1 MGADAGA
8 SPQRFEEQAM
18 LSAQHL
24 VKSFAGRRVIE
35 NVTLKLNRGEV
46 VGLLGPNGAGKTT
59 TFQMLTGMLVPD
71 AGQITLDGHDITT
84 MPFYDRARF
93 GIAYLPQ
100 APFVPRGLSVEQN
113 IMLVLEARLAHAS
126 LRKARM
132 EELIEEF
139 RLGEVRKARV
149 GNLSGGQR
157 RRCEIAI
164 TLACEPSFA
173 MLDEPFAGVDP
184 HATDEI
190 GKMIDHLADRDI
202 GVLITDHK
210 ARELLGIV
218 DRAYVI
224 DSGRVLAEG
233 DVEEIVSHQDV
244 RRVYLGEEFR
254 L

>member
-1 MGADAGA
+1 
-8 SPQRFEEQAM
+8 M

-35 NVTLKLNRGEV
+35 DVTLSLERGEI

-59 TFQMLTGMLVPD
+59 TFQMLTGMLTPD
-71 AGQITLDGHDITT
+71 AGAITLDGQPITG

-100 APFVPRGLSVEQN
+100 APFVPRGLTVEQN
-113 IMLVLEARLAHAS
+113 ILMVLEARMATGRA
-126 LRKARM
+126 ARLN
-132 EELIEEF
+132 ELVAEF
-139 RLGEVRKARV
+139 RLEDVLRKRV
-149 GNLSGGQR
+149 GDLSGGQR

-164 TLACEPSFA
+164 TVACEPSFA

-184 HATDEI
+184 NNTDEI
-190 GKMIDHLADRDI
+190 IGLIRHLADHDI

-210 ARELLGIV
+210 ARELLGMV

-224 DSGRVLAEG
+224 ESGRVLAEG
-233 DVEEIVSHQDV
+233 EAASIVNNEAV
-244 RRVYLGEEFR
+244 RRVYLGEAFR

>member
-1 MGADAGA
+1 
-8 SPQRFEEQAM
+8 M

-35 NVTLKLNRGEV
+35 DVTLSLERGEV

-59 TFQMLTGMLVPD
+59 TFTMLTGMLAPD
-71 AGQITLDGHDITT
+71 AGAITLDGHVITT

-100 APFVPRGLSVEQN
+100 APFVPRGLTVEEN
-113 IMLVLEARLAHAS
+113 ILLVLEARMAGGHRQRLA
-126 LRKARM
+126 
-132 EELIEEF
+132 ELVAEY
-139 RLGEVRKARV
+139 RLEGVCKKRV
-149 GNLSGGQR
+149 GQLSGGQR

-173 MLDEPFAGVDP
+173 LMDEPFAGVDP

-190 GKMIDHLADRDI
+190 TQMIRHMAARDI

-210 ARELLGIV
+210 ARELLSIV

-224 DSGRVLAEG
+224 ESGRVLAEG
-233 DVEEIVSHQDV
+233 ETASIVSNEAV
-244 RRVYLGEEFR
+244 RRVYLGEAFR

>member
-1 MGADAGA
+1 
-8 SPQRFEEQAM
+8 M

-24 VKSFAGRRVIE
+24 VKAFAGRRVIE
-35 NVTLKLNRGEV
+35 EVTLQLQRGEV

-59 TFQMLTGMLVPD
+59 TFQMLTGMIRPD
-71 AGQITLDGHDITT
+71 AGAIMLDGHNVTA

-100 APFVPRGLSVEQN
+100 APFVPRGLTVEQN
-113 IMLVLEARLAHAS
+113 IRLVLEARLADQVA
-126 LRKARM
+126 RKGKMDDLLA
-132 EELIEEF
+132 EF
-139 RLGEVRKARV
+139 RLGDLRGKKV
-149 GNLSGGQR
+149 GDLSGGQR

-184 HATDEI
+184 HATEEI
-190 GKMIDHLADRDI
+190 GQMIHHLAERDI

-218 DRAYVI
+218 NRAYVI
-224 DSGRVLAEG
+224 ESGRVLAEG
-233 DVEEIVSHQDV
+233 DVAEIIADQDV

>member
-1 MGADAGA
+1 
-8 SPQRFEEQAM
+8 M

-35 NVTLKLNRGEV
+35 NVTLRLERGEV

-59 TFQMLTGMLVPD
+59 TFQMLTGMLTPD
-71 AGQITLDGHDITT
+71 AGHITLDGHTVT
-84 MPFYDRARF
+84 SMPFYDRARF

-113 IMLVLEARLAHAS
+113 ITLVLEARLNAPA
-126 LRKARM
+126 RKARM
-132 EELIEEF
+132 EELVEEF
-139 RLGEVRKARV
+139 RLGEVRKSRV

-190 GKMIDHLADRDI
+190 GKMIHYLADRDI

-224 DSGRVLAEG
+224 ESGRVLAEG
-233 DVEEIVSHQDV
+233 GVEEIVGHEDV

>member
-1 MGADAGA
+1 
-8 SPQRFEEQAM
+8 M

-35 NVTLKLNRGEV
+35 DVTLSLERGEV

-59 TFQMLTGMLVPD
+59 TFQMLTGMLTPD
-71 AGQITLDGHDITT
+71 AGAILLDDHDITT

-100 APFVPRGLSVEQN
+100 APFVPRGLTVEQN
-113 IMLVLEARLAHAS
+113 IMLVLETRLPDVAS
-126 LRKARM
+126 RKARLV
-132 EELIEEF
+132 ELVEEF
-139 RLGEVRKARV
+139 RLEDVRGKRV
-149 GNLSGGQR
+149 GELSGGQR

-184 HATDEI
+184 HATEEI
-190 GKMIDHLADRDI
+190 TTMIRHLADRDI
-202 GVLITDHK
+202 GILITDHK
-210 ARELLGIV
+210 ARELLSIV

-224 DSGRVLAEG
+224 ESGRVLAEG
-233 DVEEIVSHQDV
+233 ETASIVANEAV
-244 RRVYLGEEFR
+244 RRVYLGETFR

>member
-1 MGADAGA
+1 
-8 SPQRFEEQAM
+8 M

-35 NVTLKLNRGEV
+35 DVTLSLERGEV

-59 TFQMLTGMLVPD
+59 TFQMLTGMLTPD
-71 AGQITLDGHDITT
+71 AGAILLDDHNITT

-100 APFVPRGLSVEQN
+100 APFVPRGLTVEQN
-113 IMLVLEARLAHAS
+113 IMLVLETRLPDAVSRKARLA
-126 LRKARM
+126 
-132 EELIEEF
+132 ELVEEF
-139 RLGEVRKARV
+139 RLDEVLRKRV
-149 GNLSGGQR
+149 GELSGGQR

-184 HATDEI
+184 HATEEI
-190 GKMIDHLADRDI
+190 TTMIRHLADRDI
-202 GVLITDHK
+202 GILITDHK
-210 ARELLGIV
+210 ARELLSIV

-224 DSGRVLAEG
+224 ESGCVLAEG
-233 DVEEIVSHQDV
+233 ETASIVANEAV
-244 RRVYLGEEFR
+244 RRVYLGESFR

>member
-1 MGADAGA
+1 
-8 SPQRFEEQAM
+8 M
-18 LSAQHL
+18 LCAQHL

-35 NVTLKLNRGEV
+35 NVTLQLQRGEV

-59 TFQMLTGMLVPD
+59 TFQMLTGMIMPD
-71 AGQITLDGHDITT
+71 AGAITLDDHNVTT

-100 APFVPRGLSVEQN
+100 APFVPRGLTVEQN
-113 IMLVLEARLAHAS
+113 LTLVLETRFTDAS
-126 LRKARM
+126 ARKAKM
-132 EELIEEF
+132 AELIEEF
-139 RLGEVRKARV
+139 RLQELRRKRV
-149 GNLSGGQR
+149 GSLSGGQR

-190 GKMIDHLADRDI
+190 GQMIHHLADRDI

-224 DSGRVLAEG
+224 ESGRVLAEG
-233 DVEEIVSHQDV
+233 DVEEIVADEDV

>member
-1 MGADAGA
+1 
-8 SPQRFEEQAM
+8 M

-35 NVTLKLNRGEV
+35 DVTLSLERGEV

-59 TFQMLTGMLVPD
+59 TFQMLTGMLTPD
-71 AGQITLDGHDITT
+71 AGAILLDEHNITT

-100 APFVPRGLSVEQN
+100 APFVPRGLTVEQN
-113 IMLVLEARLAHAS
+113 IMLVLETRLPNAVS
-126 LRKARM
+126 RKVRLG
-132 EELIEEF
+132 ELVEEF
-139 RLGEVRKARV
+139 RLEDVRKKRV
-149 GNLSGGQR
+149 GELSGGQR

-184 HATDEI
+184 HATEEI
-190 GKMIDHLADRDI
+190 TAMIRHLAARDI
-202 GVLITDHK
+202 GILITDHK
-210 ARELLGIV
+210 ARELLSIV

-224 DSGRVLAEG
+224 ESGCVLAEG
-233 DVEEIVSHQDV
+233 ETASIVANEAV
-244 RRVYLGEEFR
+244 RRVYLGESFR

>member
-1 MGADAGA
+1 
-8 SPQRFEEQAM
+8 M

-35 NVTLKLNRGEV
+35 DVTLAFDRGEV
-46 VGLLGPNGAGKTT
+46 VGLLGPNGAGKST
-59 TFQMLTGMLVPD
+59 TFQMLTGMLHPD
-71 AGQITLDGHDITT
+71 AGAVVLDGHDVTG

-100 APFVPRGLSVEQN
+100 APFVPRGLTVVQN
-113 IMLVLEARLAHAS
+113 IQLVLEARLADAGA
-126 LRKARM
+126 RKRRM
-132 EELIEEF
+132 EELVEEF
-139 RLGEVRKARV
+139 RLQEVRRKRV
-149 GNLSGGQR
+149 GDLSGGQR

-190 GKMIDHLADRDI
+190 GQMIDHLADRGI

-210 ARELLGIV
+210 ARELLAIV

-224 DSGRVLAEG
+224 ESGRVLAQG
-233 DVEEIVSHQDV
+233 NVEQIVADQEV

>member
-1 MGADAGA
+1 
-8 SPQRFEEQAM
+8 M

-35 NVTLKLNRGEV
+35 DVTLGFARGEV

-59 TFQMLTGMLVPD
+59 TFQMLTGMIVPD
-71 AGQITLDGHDITT
+71 AGAITLDGHAVTN

-100 APFVPRGLSVEQN
+100 APFVPRSLTVEQN
-113 IMLVLEARLAHAS
+113 ITLVLEARLAAAS
-126 LRKARM
+126 ARKEKMA
-132 EELIEEF
+132 ELIEEF
-139 RLGEVRKARV
+139 RLQEVRKKAV
-149 GNLSGGQR
+149 GTLSGGQR

-184 HATDEI
+184 HATEEI
-190 GKMIDHLADRDI
+190 GQMIHHMAQRDI
-202 GVLITDHK
+202 GILITDHK

-224 DSGRVLAEG
+224 ESGRVLAQG
-233 DVEEIVSHQDV
+233 DVAEIVADQDV

>member
-1 MGADAGA
+1 
-8 SPQRFEEQAM
+8 M

-24 VKSFAGRRVIE
+24 VKAFAGRRVIE
-35 NVTLKLNRGEV
+35 DVTLQLERGEV

-59 TFQMLTGMLVPD
+59 TFNMLTGMVTPD
-71 AGQITLDGHDITT
+71 AGTIRLDDHDITA

-100 APFVPRGLSVEQN
+100 APFVPRGLTVEQN
-113 IMLVLEARLAHAS
+113 ILLVLEARLPDAAS
-126 LRKARM
+126 RTARLD
-132 EELIEEF
+132 ELIGEF
-139 RLGEVRKARV
+139 RLEEQRRKRV
-149 GNLSGGQR
+149 GELSGGQR

-164 TLACEPSFA
+164 TLAFA
-173 MLDEPFAGVDP
+173 LMDEPFAGVDP

-190 GKMIDHLADRDI
+190 TQLIRHLASRDI

-210 ARELLGIV
+210 ARELLSIV

-233 DVEEIVSHQDV
+233 ETASIVSNDAV
-244 RRVYLGEEFR
+244 RRVYLGEAFR

>member
-1 MGADAGA
+1 
-8 SPQRFEEQAM
+8 M

-35 NVTLKLNRGEV
+35 DVTLQVHRGEV

-59 TFQMLTGMLVPD
+59 TFQMLTGMITPD
-71 AGQITLDGHDITT
+71 AGAITLDGHTVT
-84 MPFYDRARF
+84 AMPFYDRARF

-100 APFVPRGLSVEQN
+100 APFVPRSLTVEQN
-113 IMLVLEARLAHAS
+113 ITLVLEARLQGAAP
-126 LRKARM
+126 RKIKMA
-132 EELIEEF
+132 ELIEEF
-139 RLGEVRKARV
+139 RLQEVRRKPV
-149 GNLSGGQR
+149 GTLSGGQR

-184 HATDEI
+184 HATEEI
-190 GKMIDHLADRDI
+190 GQMIHQMAKRDI
-202 GVLITDHK
+202 GILITDHK

-224 DSGRVLAEG
+224 ESGRVLAEG
-233 DVEEIVSHQDV
+233 DVAEIVADQDV

>member
-1 MGADAGA
+1 
-8 SPQRFEEQAM
+8 M

-24 VKSFAGRRVIE
+24 VKAFAGRRVIE
-35 NVTLKLNRGEV
+35 EVTLQLERGEV

-59 TFQMLTGMLVPD
+59 TFQMLTGMIRPD
-71 AGQITLDGHDITT
+71 AGAIILDGHDVTV

-100 APFVPRGLSVEQN
+100 APFVPRGLTVEQN
-113 IMLVLEARLAHAS
+113 IRLVLEARLADQAAQKIKMDD
-126 LRKARM
+126 LLA
-132 EELIEEF
+132 EF
-139 RLGEVRKARV
+139 RLGDLRAKKV
-149 GNLSGGQR
+149 GDLSGGQR

-184 HATDEI
+184 HATEEI
-190 GKMIDHLADRDI
+190 GRMIHHLAERDI

-218 DRAYVI
+218 HRAYVI
-224 DSGRVLAEG
+224 ESGRVLAEG
-233 DVEEIVSHQDV
+233 DVAEIIADQDV

>member
-1 MGADAGA
+1 
-8 SPQRFEEQAM
+8 M

-35 NVTLKLNRGEV
+35 DVTLSLERGEV

-59 TFQMLTGMLVPD
+59 TFQMLTGMLTPD
-71 AGQITLDGHDITT
+71 AGAILLDDHNITT

-100 APFVPRGLSVEQN
+100 APFVPRGLTVEQN
-113 IMLVLEARLAHAS
+113 IMLVLETRLPDAVSRKARLA
-126 LRKARM
+126 
-132 EELIEEF
+132 ELVEEF
-139 RLGEVRKARV
+139 RLEEVRGKRV
-149 GNLSGGQR
+149 GELSGGQR

-164 TLACEPSFA
+164 TLACEPGFA

-190 GKMIDHLADRDI
+190 TTMIRHLADRDI
-202 GVLITDHK
+202 GILITDHK
-210 ARELLGIV
+210 ARELLSIV

-224 DSGRVLAEG
+224 ESGRVLAEG
-233 DVEEIVSHQDV
+233 ETASIVANEAV
-244 RRVYLGEEFR
+244 RRVYLGESFR

>member
-1 MGADAGA
+1 
-8 SPQRFEEQAM
+8 M
-18 LSAQHL
+18 LCAQHL

-35 NVTLKLNRGEV
+35 DVTLQLRRGEV

-59 TFQMLTGMLVPD
+59 TFQMLTGMIVPD
-71 AGQITLDGHDITT
+71 AGAITLDDHTVTT

-100 APFVPRGLSVEQN
+100 APFVPRGLTVEQN
-113 IMLVLEARLAHAS
+113 ITLVLEARLADAS
-126 LRKARM
+126 ARQAQM
-132 EELIEEF
+132 TALVEEF
-139 RLGEVRKARV
+139 RLEEVRDKRV

-190 GKMIDHLADRDI
+190 GQMIHHLADRDI

-224 DSGRVLAEG
+224 ESGRVLAEG
-233 DVEEIVSHQDV
+233 SVEEIVADQDV

>member
-1 MGADAGA
+1 
-8 SPQRFEEQAM
+8 M

-24 VKSFAGRRVIE
+24 VKAFAGRRVIE
-35 NVTLKLNRGEV
+35 DVTLQLERGEV

-59 TFQMLTGMLVPD
+59 TFQMLTGMIRPD
-71 AGQITLDGHDITT
+71 AGAILLDGHNVTA

-100 APFVPRGLSVEQN
+100 APFVPRSLTVEQN
-113 IMLVLEARLAHAS
+113 IWLVLEARTNNQEA
-126 LRKARM
+126 RKRAM
-132 EELIEEF
+132 AELLDEF
-139 RLGEVRKARV
+139 RLGDLRRKKV
-149 GNLSGGQR
+149 GELSGGQR

-164 TLACEPSFA
+164 TLACAPSFA

-184 HATDEI
+184 HATEEI
-190 GKMIDHLADRDI
+190 GQMIYHLADRDI

-224 DSGRVLAEG
+224 ESGRVLAEG
-233 DVEEIVSHQDV
+233 DVAEIIADQDV

>member
-1 MGADAGA
+1 
-8 SPQRFEEQAM
+8 M

-35 NVTLKLNRGEV
+35 DVTLQLERGEV

-59 TFQMLTGMLVPD
+59 TFQMLTGMIRPD
-71 AGQITLDGHDITT
+71 AGAISLDRHNVTA

-100 APFVPRGLSVEQN
+100 APFVPRGLTVEEN
-113 IMLVLEARLAHAS
+113 IRLVLEARLREEA
-126 LRKARM
+126 ARRRNM
-132 EELIEEF
+132 ADLLEEF
-139 RLGEVRKARV
+139 RLGELRRNKV
-149 GNLSGGQR
+149 GELSGGQR

-190 GKMIDHLADRDI
+190 GQMIHHLADRDI

-218 DRAYVI
+218 QRAYVI
-224 DSGRVLAEG
+224 ESGRVLAEG
-233 DVEEIVSHQDV
+233 DVAEIIADQEV

>member
-1 MGADAGA
+1 
-8 SPQRFEEQAM
+8 M

-35 NVTLKLNRGEV
+35 NVTLRLERGEV

-59 TFQMLTGMLVPD
+59 TFQMLTGMLTPD
-71 AGQITLDGHDITT
+71 AGQITMDGHNVTT

-113 IMLVLEARLAHAS
+113 ITLVLEARLEAS
-126 LRKARM
+126 ARKAKM
-132 EELIEEF
+132 EELVEEF
-139 RLGEVRKARV
+139 RLSEVRKSRV

-190 GKMIDHLADRDI
+190 GKMIHYLADRDI

-224 DSGRVLAEG
+224 ESGRVLAEG
-233 DVEEIVSHQDV
+233 GVEEIVSHQDV

>member
-1 MGADAGA
+1 
-8 SPQRFEEQAM
+8 M

-35 NVTLKLNRGEV
+35 DVTLRLERGEV

-71 AGQITLDGHDITT
+71 AGTITLDEHNVTS

-100 APFVPRGLSVEQN
+100 APFVPRGLTVEQN
-113 IMLVLEARLAHAS
+113 LTLVLEARLGDSAA
-126 LRKARM
+126 RKAKM
-132 EELIEEF
+132 AELIEEF
-139 RLGEVRKARV
+139 SLGEVRKKRV
-149 GNLSGGQR
+149 GILSGGQR

-164 TLACEPSFA
+164 TLACDPHYA
-173 MLDEPFAGVDP
+173 MMDEPFAGVDP

-190 GKMIDHLADRDI
+190 SQMIRNLVARDI

-210 ARELLGIV
+210 VRELLGIV

-224 DSGRVLAEG
+224 ESGQVLAEG
-233 DVEEIVSHQDV
+233 TVEQIVADPNV

>member
-1 MGADAGA
+1 
-8 SPQRFEEQAM
+8 M
-18 LSAQHL
+18 LCAQHL

-35 NVTLKLNRGEV
+35 NVTLELHRGEV

-59 TFQMLTGMLVPD
+59 TFKMLTGMVTPD
-71 AGQITLDGHDITT
+71 AGAIALDGHNVTQ

-100 APFVPRGLSVEQN
+100 APFVPRGLTVEQN
-113 IMLVLEARLAHAS
+113 LTLVLEARFPDRAAQN
-126 LRKARM
+126 RKM
-132 EELIEEF
+132 VELIEEF
-139 RLGEVRKARV
+139 RLEEVRKKRV
-149 GNLSGGQR
+149 GDLSGGQR

-164 TLACEPSFA
+164 TLACDPSFA

-190 GKMIDHLADRDI
+190 GKMIHHLADRDI

-224 DSGRVLAEG
+224 ESGRVLAEG
-233 DVEEIVSHQDV
+233 NVEEIIADQDV

>member
-1 MGADAGA
+1 
-8 SPQRFEEQAM
+8 M

-35 NVTLKLNRGEV
+35 NVTLELRRGEV

-71 AGQITLDGHDITT
+71 AGQITLDGHNVTA
-84 MPFYDRARF
+84 MPFYDRSRF

-100 APFVPRGLSVEQN
+100 APFVPRGLTVEEN
-113 IMLVLEARLAHAS
+113 ITLVLEARLAQVS
-126 LRKARM
+126 ARRIKM
-132 EELIEEF
+132 QELIDEF
-139 RLGEVRKARV
+139 RLGEVRKTRV

-164 TLACEPSFA
+164 TLACEPNFA

-190 GKMIDHLADRDI
+190 GQMIDHLADRDI

-210 ARELLGIV
+210 ARELLSIV

-224 DSGRVLAEG
+224 ESGRVLAQG
-233 DVEEIVSHQDV
+233 DVQEIIGHQDV

>member
-1 MGADAGA
+1 
-8 SPQRFEEQAM
+8 
-18 LSAQHL
+18 
-24 VKSFAGRRVIE
+24 GRRVIE
-35 NVTLKLNRGEV
+35 EVTLQLERGEV

-59 TFQMLTGMLVPD
+59 TFQMLTGMIRPD
-71 AGQITLDGHDITT
+71 AGAIILDGHNVTT

-100 APFVPRGLSVEQN
+100 APFGPRGLTVEQN
-113 IMLVLEARLAHAS
+113 IPLVLEARLADPPP
-126 LRKARM
+126 RKTRM
-132 EELIEEF
+132 AELIEEF

-164 TLACEPSFA
+164 TLACEPIFA
-173 MLDEPFAGVDP
+173 MLDEPFAGVAP

-224 DSGRVLAEG
+224 QAGRVLAEG
-233 DVEEIVSHQDV
+233 DVGQIVADQEV

-254 L
+254 LLGILQGA

>member
-1 MGADAGA
+1 
-8 SPQRFEEQAM
+8 M

-24 VKSFAGRRVIE
+24 VKAFAGRRVIE
-35 NVTLKLNRGEV
+35 EVTLQLERGEV

-59 TFQMLTGMLVPD
+59 TFQMLTGMIRPD
-71 AGQITLDGHDITT
+71 AGAIVLDGHNVTA

-100 APFVPRGLSVEQN
+100 APFVPRGLTVEQN
-113 IMLVLEARLAHAS
+113 IRLVLEARLADEAT
-126 LRKARM
+126 RKQKMDDLLA
-132 EELIEEF
+132 EF
-139 RLGEVRKARV
+139 RLGDLRRKKV
-149 GNLSGGQR
+149 GDLSGGQR

-184 HATDEI
+184 HATEEI
-190 GKMIDHLADRDI
+190 GRMIHHLAERDI

-218 DRAYVI
+218 HRAYVI
-224 DSGRVLAEG
+224 ESGRVLAEG
-233 DVEEIVSHQDV
+233 DVAEIVADQDV

>member
-1 MGADAGA
+1 
-8 SPQRFEEQAM
+8 M

-35 NVTLKLNRGEV
+35 DVTLCLKRGEI

-59 TFQMLTGMLVPD
+59 TFQMLTGMITPD
-71 AGQITLDGHDITT
+71 AGAITLDGHNITT

-100 APFVPRGLSVEQN
+100 APFVPRGLTVAQN
-113 IMLVLEARLAHAS
+113 IQLVLEARVPDAVTRREKLAA
-126 LRKARM
+126 
-132 EELIEEF
+132 LIEEF
-139 RLGEVRKARV
+139 RLQTVAQKRV
-149 GNLSGGQR
+149 GELSGGQR

-173 MLDEPFAGVDP
+173 LMDEPFAGVDP
-184 HATDEI
+184 NATEEI
-190 GKMIDHLADRDI
+190 GQMIDHLADRDI

-224 DSGRVLAEG
+224 ESGRVLAQG
-233 DVEEIVSHQDV
+233 DVADIVADAEV
-244 RRVYLGEEFR
+244 RRVYLGEGFR

>member
-1 MGADAGA
+1 
-8 SPQRFEEQAM
+8 M
-18 LSAQHL
+18 LCAQHL

-35 NVTLKLNRGEV
+35 DVTLSLERGEV

-59 TFQMLTGMLVPD
+59 TFQMLTGMLTPD
-71 AGQITLDGHDITT
+71 AGAITLDNHNITT

-100 APFVPRGLSVEQN
+100 APFVPRGLTVEQN
-113 IMLVLEARLAHAS
+113 IMLVLETRLPDAAS
-126 LRKARM
+126 RKARLV
-132 EELIEEF
+132 ELVEEF
-139 RLGEVRKARV
+139 RLEDVRGKRV
-149 GNLSGGQR
+149 GALSGGQR

-184 HATDEI
+184 HATEEI
-190 GKMIDHLADRDI
+190 TTIIRHLADRDI
-202 GVLITDHK
+202 GILITDHK
-210 ARELLGIV
+210 ARELLSIV

-224 DSGRVLAEG
+224 ESGRVLAEG
-233 DVEEIVSHQDV
+233 ETASIVANEAV
-244 RRVYLGEEFR
+244 RRVYLGETFR

>member
-1 MGADAGA
+1 
-8 SPQRFEEQAM
+8 M

-24 VKSFAGRRVIE
+24 VKAFAGRRVIE
-35 NVTLKLNRGEV
+35 DVTLQFSRGEV
-46 VGLLGPNGAGKTT
+46 VGLLGPNGAGKST
-59 TFQMLTGMLVPD
+59 TFQMLTGMIRPD
-71 AGQITLDGHDITT
+71 AGAVILDGHKVTA

-100 APFVPRGLSVEQN
+100 APFVPRGLTVEQN
-113 IMLVLEARLAHAS
+113 IRLVLDARLADEATRRQTMTA
-126 LRKARM
+126 L
-132 EELIEEF
+132 LEEF
-139 RLGEVRKARV
+139 RLGDLRRKKV
-149 GNLSGGQR
+149 GDLSGGQR

-184 HATDEI
+184 HATEEI
-190 GKMIDHLADRDI
+190 GQMIHHLAERDI

-224 DSGRVLAEG
+224 ESGRVLAEG
-233 DVEEIVSHQDV
+233 DVAEIVADQEV

>member
-1 MGADAGA
+1 
-8 SPQRFEEQAM
+8 M

-35 NVTLKLNRGEV
+35 NVTLQLARGEV

-59 TFQMLTGMLVPD
+59 TFQMLTGMIVPD
-71 AGQITLDGHDITT
+71 AGMITLDGHNVTA

-100 APFVPRGLSVEQN
+100 APFVPRDLTVEQN
-113 IMLVLEARLAHAS
+113 ITLVLEARLAGAA
-126 LRKARM
+126 ARRTKM
-132 EELIEEF
+132 AQLIEEF
-139 RLGEVRKARV
+139 RLEKVHRTRV

-164 TLACEPSFA
+164 ALACEPSFA

-184 HATDEI
+184 NATDEI
-190 GKMIDHLADRDI
+190 GQIIHHLADRDI

-218 DRAYVI
+218 HRAYVI
-224 DSGRVLAEG
+224 ESGRVLAEG
-233 DVEEIVSHQDV
+233 DVDEIVADRDV

>member
-1 MGADAGA
+1 
-8 SPQRFEEQAM
+8 M

-35 NVTLKLNRGEV
+35 DVTLGFARGEV

-59 TFQMLTGMLVPD
+59 TFQMLTGMIVPD
-71 AGQITLDGHDITT
+71 AGAITLDGHAVTT

-100 APFVPRGLSVEQN
+100 APFVPRSLTVEQN
-113 IMLVLEARLAHAS
+113 IMLVLEARLAAAS
-126 LRKARM
+126 ARKEKMA
-132 EELIEEF
+132 ELIEEF
-139 RLGEVRKARV
+139 RLQEVRKKAV
-149 GNLSGGQR
+149 GTLSGGQR

-184 HATDEI
+184 HATEEI
-190 GKMIDHLADRDI
+190 GQMIHHMAQRDI
-202 GVLITDHK
+202 GILITDHK

-224 DSGRVLAEG
+224 EAGRVLAQG
-233 DVEEIVSHQDV
+233 DVAEIVADQDV

>member
-1 MGADAGA
+1 
-8 SPQRFEEQAM
+8 
-18 LSAQHL
+18 
-24 VKSFAGRRVIE
+24 
-35 NVTLKLNRGEV
+35 
-46 VGLLGPNGAGKTT
+46 
-59 TFQMLTGMLVPD
+59 
-71 AGQITLDGHDITT
+71 LDGHTVTT

-100 APFVPRGLSVEQN
+100 APFVPRSLTVEQN
-113 IMLVLEARLAHAS
+113 IALVLEARQPDAAA
-126 LRKARM
+126 RKKKMA
-132 EELIEEF
+132 ELIEEF
-139 RLGEVRKARV
+139 RLQDVRRKRV

-190 GKMIDHLADRDI
+190 GQMIHHLAERDI

-233 DVEEIVSHQDV
+233 GVEDIIADQNV

>member
-1 MGADAGA
+1 
-8 SPQRFEEQAM
+8 M

-24 VKSFAGRRVIE
+24 VKAFAGRRVIE
-35 NVTLKLNRGEV
+35 EVTLQLERGEV

-59 TFQMLTGMLVPD
+59 TFQMLTGMIRPD
-71 AGQITLDGHDITT
+71 AGAIILDGHDVTA

-100 APFVPRGLSVEQN
+100 APFVPRGLTVEQN
-113 IMLVLEARLAHAS
+113 IRLVLEARLADQAAQKTKMDD
-126 LRKARM
+126 LLA
-132 EELIEEF
+132 EF
-139 RLGEVRKARV
+139 RLGDLRTKKV
-149 GNLSGGQR
+149 GDLSGGQR

-184 HATDEI
+184 HATEEI
-190 GKMIDHLADRDI
+190 GRMIHHLAERDI

-218 DRAYVI
+218 HRAYVI
-224 DSGRVLAEG
+224 ESGRVLAEG
-233 DVEEIVSHQDV
+233 DVAEIIADQDV
-244 RRVYLGEEFR
+244 QRVYLGEEFR